1 MKLKGMTMTIRKNY
15 HIFQYCS
22 WQSQNVIW
30 RELRIR
36 GGYKGRVGRSKFKR
50 SFITLSSSYEVLLFH
65 LHSISSASWNE
76 RKSRRKCEVWNF
88 LAIKLNFNLNVRQP
102 ESRDILFHASHIQIH
117 SLDTNI
123 FIVANYMRND
133 NHNFVRHWQITL

>member
-1 MKLKGMTMTIRKNY
+1 MTIRKNY

-30 RELRIR
+30 REWRIR

-65 LHSISSASWNE
+65 LHSSSASSNE
-76 RKSRRKCEVWNF
+76 QTKKQEEVWGVKF
-88 LAIKLNFNLNVRQP
+88 SRIKLSFNLNVRQP
-102 ESRDILFHASHIQIH
+102 ESRDILFHASYIQIH